1 MQVRRVII
9 AALLA
14 LGLGVGAAAATGGG
28 HALAASPGTHYVG

>member
-1 MQVRRVII
+1 MKARRVIV

-28 HALAASPGTHYVG
+28 HALASAPNMHIYE